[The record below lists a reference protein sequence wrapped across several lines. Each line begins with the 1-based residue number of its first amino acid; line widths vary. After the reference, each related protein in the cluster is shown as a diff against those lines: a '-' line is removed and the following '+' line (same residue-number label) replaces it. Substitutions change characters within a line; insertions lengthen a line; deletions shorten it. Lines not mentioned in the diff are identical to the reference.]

1 MDDLTSRLRSTFVEE
16 LDEQVRQLNDGLI
29 ALEQSPG
36 NAEVIRTLFRSA
48 HTVKGAARVAGVPEV
63 EEICH
68 AMESVFVLVREG
80 KRNLSG
86 SDFSLLFAVCDALE
100 DAGAR
105 LRRDEPL
112 SDAAIRPLLP
122 RVQALTGGPA
132 PGGGGASAAAAGPRP
147 PRETPL
153 KEQEAA
159 PGQTS
164 APAKGDR
171 TEGGLADGRTDQV
184 RVRADR
190 LEELLGSVGEL
201 LVATGRVVQRADRG
215 DPDARRLD
223 LATDAVADVVRRLRL
238 RAFGEV
244 VEGLPRTVRDI
255 AAAEKKEVVLTIE
268 GTDVEADRKVID
280 ALRDPVL
287 HLVRNAVDHGIELPA
302 ERVRA
307 GKATEGQVHVGAA
320 ILAGR
325 LVVTVSDDGSGL
337 DEQALLRSAREQGLQ
352 VADVADTLLAGG
364 VSTRQE
370 ATEISGRGVGMDIVR
385 STMERIGGGVDVQW
399 RPGQGTTFT
408 LECPPTPSSLR
419 AVLLR
424 LGPHTFA
431 IPTAHVERLRRI
443 RTTELK
449 RAGGRTVL
457 QTARGP
463 VQLTSLAALLGAPLE
478 ARPLE
483 DTATVII
490 VSAGSRRAALVV
502 DEVLDED
509 EIVVRPVRAED
520 GAVPHA
526 AGAAILPSGTAALVL
541 AAPALLASVHGQG
554 IVVQQAERERPRRR
568 VLVADDSITTRTL
581 EQSVLEAAGY
591 SVLTAV
597 DGEDAWQTLQREGAD
612 AIVADVEMPRMDGFA
627 LCRRIRASE
636 RFNALPIVLVTGLAS
651 PEDRSRGLDAGA
663 DAYIVKS
670 SFDQATLLDTINQL
684 IGDE

>member
-36 NAEVIRTLFRSA
+36 NAEVIRSLFRSA

-68 AMESVFVLVREG
+68 AMESVFALVREG

-122 RVQALTGGPA
+122 RVEALTGGSS
-132 PGGGGASAAAAGPRP
+132 PGRAGVSAAAAPRP
-147 PRETPL
+147 PR
-153 KEQEAA
+153 AA
-159 PGQTS
+159 PPEVQETAAAHTS
-164 APAKGDR
+164 TPARADR
-171 TEGGLADGRTDQV
+171 GEGGAADGRTDQV

-190 LEELLGSVGEL
+190 LDELLGSVGEL

-215 DPDARRLD
+215 DADARRLD

-244 VEGLPRTVRDI
+244 VEGLPRAVRDI

-307 GKATEGQVHVGAA
+307 GKAPEGQVHVGAA

-337 DEQALLRSAREQGLQ
+337 DEQALLRTARAQGMPA
-352 VADVADTLLAGG
+352 ADVADALLAGG
-364 VSTRQE
+364 ISTRQE

-385 STMERIGGGVDVQW
+385 SAMERIGGGVDVQW

-443 RTTELK
+443 RTNELK

-636 RFNALPIVLVTGLAS
+636 RFSALPIVLVTGLAS